1 MKMRVV
7 VFKDNPETGI
17 AEKIDE
23 YAVIVPDDPEV
34 VYDPTIEELEV
45 RDA

>member
-7 VFKDNPETGI
+7 VYRDNTETGI
-17 AEKIDE
+17 AEKVDE

-34 VYDPTIEELEV
+34 PYDPTIEELEV
-45 RDA
+45 RES